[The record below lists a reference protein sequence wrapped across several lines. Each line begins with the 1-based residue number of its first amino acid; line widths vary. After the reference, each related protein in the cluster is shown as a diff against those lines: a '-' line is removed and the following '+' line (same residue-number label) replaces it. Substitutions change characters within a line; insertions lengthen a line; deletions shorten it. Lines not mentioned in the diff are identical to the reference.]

1 MDRAARAGRVR
12 WAGGVPRALL
22 WPLLLG
28 SLALLTGCRQSATD
42 QPIQSGPTSPAP
54 APLAPMSW
62 PARAEAAL
70 GDRDGS
76 VLIAVPATGQLLAV
90 VNPRLAFEQ
99 SFPPGSSIKP
109 FTALAALGSRR
120 ISLDHR
126 HRCRGGIRDEE
137 GNLLCSHPR
146 LDHPL
151 RLDEALAW
159 SCNDYFISL
168 AARLGRPT
176 FNDYLRQYG
185 FGAPTGIAAREEAG
199 HLAEQSEG
207 IRAAIGEGPDLLVTP
222 IQLLRGYLALVNGG
236 KLCRPRLVQSRGL
249 TTGQCEEA
257 KPRSILEAHRR
268 AIVRGMAGAV
278 TYGTAAAALDGP
290 AGGPFV
296 WLGKTG
302 TAAASN
308 RFRRHGWFV
317 GFAAPPGAG
326 EVPPP
331 EQIELAVLV
340 FLRRGTGAEA
350 AAVAAQLLP
359 GAALRS
365 TPIAQPLPPA
375 SPALPLR
382 GQVRVRLAG
391 GQIRAIPLEE
401 YVAGAL
407 RAELGHEREAA
418 ALEAQSVVIRTFALH
433 NLGRHEREGYDLCP
447 TTHCQRFISEST
459 AHRRAGR
466 AAAAT
471 AGLVLRDPAGGVAE
485 VYYHAACGGQ
495 TSSVETV
502 WRVPSAPPWLRGVTD
517 PFCAAQPGHPKGR
530 RWEDRL
536 TREQIELALQADP
549 ATRGIGRLRNLT
561 PGLVDRAGR
570 VGQITLDGQR
580 QLRISAWDFK
590 LLIGRR
596 LGWQIL
602 KSTVFE
608 MSRAGDLYVF
618 RGRGFGHGLGLCQD
632 GAHQMARRGRNFQ
645 QILYHYFPGARL
657 GVDSTLRR
665 DPDEPQ
671 LIPARAAA
679 EPSQSQTLHDGL
691 IRWIIPGRSAGDA
704 RTERARRLLGEARH
718 DLESRIGRQIS
729 FPLEIHLHATTA
741 SFVAATGLP
750 GWASGATR
758 PRRIDLQPLDL
769 LDRRGILRNTLRHEL
784 VHTVLAQFNPEC
796 PRWLNEGLAIHF
808 AGEGDRYSSAGL
820 PLRDQPDLPDL
831 PDLDDRL
838 TQRLSQRLSQREAR
852 QLYGLAWRKVR
863 RHIASAG
870 EPAVWSM
877 AIERTRT
884 GLL

>member
-12 WAGGVPRALL
+12 WPGGVPRALL
-22 WPLLLG
+22 WSLLLG
-28 SLALLTGCRQSATD
+28 GLALLTGCRHSATD
-42 QPIQSGPTSPAP
+42 EPTQLAPTSW
-54 APLAPMSW
+54 S
-62 PARAEAAL
+62 ARAEAAL

-76 VLIAVPATGQLLAV
+76 VLIAVPSTGRLLAV

-236 KLCRPRLVQSRGL
+236 KLCRPRLAILPGQ
-249 TTGQCEEA
+249 TTDQCEEP
-257 KPRSILEAHRR
+257 KPRAILDAHRR
-268 AIVRGMAGAV
+268 AIVSGMAGAV
-278 TYGTAAAALDGP
+278 TYGTAAGALDGP
-290 AGGPFV
+290 AGDRPFV

-317 GFAAPPGAG
+317 GFAAPRGAG

-331 EQIELAVLV
+331 EQIELAILV

-350 AAVAAQLLP
+350 AAVAAQVLP
-359 GAALRS
+359 GAALQPS
-365 TPIAQPLPPA
+365 PIAQPLPAAP
-375 SPALPLR
+375 PLR
-382 GQVRVRLAG
+382 IRVRLAG
-391 GQIRAIPLEE
+391 GQIRPIPLEE

-407 RAELGHEREAA
+407 RAELGLEREAA

-433 NLGRHEREGYDLCP
+433 NLGRHEREGFDLCR
-447 TTHCQRFISEST
+447 TTHCQRYIPEST
-459 AHRRAGR
+459 AHSPAGR

-471 AGLVLRDPAGGVAE
+471 AGLVLRDPAGGIAE

-495 TSSVETV
+495 TSSVATV
-502 WRVPSAPPWLRGVTD
+502 WRVPSAPPWLRGVAD

-596 LGWQIL
+596 LGWHIL

-645 QILYHYFPGARL
+645 QILYHYFPGARI
-657 GVDSTLRR
+657 GADSTMLRH
-665 DPDEPQ
+665 PDEPQ

-679 EPSQSQTLHDGL
+679 EPPQSRTLHDGV

-704 RTERARRLLGEARH
+704 RTERARRLLGEARR

-741 SFVAATGLP
+741 SFVAATGLS

-769 LDRRGILRNTLRHEL
+769 LDRRGILTSTLRHEL
-784 VHTVLAQFNPEC
+784 VHAVLAQFNPEC
-796 PRWLNEGLAIHF
+796 PRWLSEGLAIHF
-808 AGEGDRYSSAGL
+808 AGEGDRYSAGGL
-820 PLRDQPDLPDL
+820 TPRDR

-838 TQRLSQRLSQREAR
+838 TQRLSQREAR

-877 AIERTRT
+877 AIERTRP